1 MRKLMLTVMA
11 MMMAMGVMAQH
22 NVMYISDFEIAPG
35 SQIDVPLM
43 LANSDPTRGVQ
54 FNMTLP
60 DGLTLINR
68 QMTPYA
74 EVEYEMKDFGTL
86 KKAGY
91 WLIGMYPVGGV
102 CFPPGDTAIMILTF
116 ASAAD
121 FTGGE
126 IILWRQRGSTID
138 NKTIFYDNDTTTVTI
153 PQASI
158 LERQDNALPL
168 DQRFYNLN
176 GQPVESP
183 DTMPLAIQ
191 VTTWPDGRRTSRKV
205 AVMP

>member
-1 MRKLMLTVMA
+1 
-11 MMMAMGVMAQH
+11 
-22 NVMYISDFEIAPG
+22 
-35 SQIDVPLM
+35 
-43 LANSDPTRGVQ
+43 
-54 FNMTLP
+54 
-60 DGLTLINR
+60 
-68 QMTPYA
+68 
-74 EVEYEMKDFGTL
+74 
-86 KKAGY
+86 
-91 WLIGMYPVGGV
+91 
-102 CFPPGDTAIMILTF
+102 MILTF

-126 IILWRQRGSTID
+126 IVLWRQRGSTID

-168 DQRFYNLN
+168 DERFYNLN

-183 DTMPLAIQ
+183 DTMPVAIQ